1 MKTNEQQIQNI
12 SSERAIENLMVSYAY
27 INDDG
32 NIKGLGDLFSDAT
45 FRLDNHSATGRQELE
60 AIAGS
65 MITLRDDSRS
75 ATTHEITNIMIE
87 IDADGKTATGKAY
100 WTLYKTISGSAREA
114 VLSGRYLDKLVY
126 RENHW
131 SFLERNATTL
141 WKLIQD

>member
-1 MKTNEQQIQNI
+1 MKTNVQQIQNL
-12 SSERAIENLMVSYAY
+12 SSERDIENLMVSYAY
-27 INDDG
+27 VNDDAD
-32 NIKGLGDLFSDAT
+32 IKGLGELFKDAT
-45 FRLDNHSATGRQELE
+45 FRLDDNSATGRQELE

-65 MITLRDDSRS
+65 MIMLRDDGRS

-100 WTLYKTISGSAREA
+100 WTLYKTISGSPREA

-141 WKLIQD
+141 WKLVQD

>member
-1 MKTNEQQIQNI
+1 MKTNVQQIQHI
-12 SSERAIENLMVSYAY
+12 SRERAIENLMVSYAY

-87 IDADGKTATGKAY
+87 IDADGITATGKAY

-114 VLSGRYLDKLVY
+114 ILSGRYLDKLVY
-126 RENHW
+126 RENQW

-141 WKLIQD
+141 WKLAQD

>member
-1 MKTNEQQIQNI
+1 MKTNVQQIQNL
-12 SSERAIENLMVSYAY
+12 SSERDIENLMVSYAY
-27 INDDG
+27 VNDDAD
-32 NIKGLGDLFSDAT
+32 IKGLGELFKDAT
-45 FRLDNHSATGRQELE
+45 FRLDDNSATGRQELE

-65 MITLRDDSRS
+65 MIMLRDDGRS